1 MGAAGDAAI
10 GRESR
15 ELMSA
20 ADVGRTI
27 SRIAHRASDYRED
40 RVR

>member
-20 ADVGRTI
+20 ADVPHDF
-27 SRIAHRASDYRED
+27 AHRASDYRED